1 MRNIGM
7 TSVRA
12 PQSWMDQVSSV
23 YLPACVVWSSVS
35 LVVHRFM
42 IHASTEGVL
51 KDLSFWAFGSRYD
64 GCEEMNDCV
73 P

>member
-1 MRNIGM
+1 MKNIGV

-23 YLPACVVWSSVS
+23 YLLACAVWSSVS

-42 IHASTEGVL
+42 IHASTEGGVEGFELLGLWL
-51 KDLSFWAFGSRYD
+51 KI
-64 GCEEMNDCV
+64 
-73 P
+73 